1 MIYFINIRL
10 IDNIKFRFSTNDCS
24 VKVAESLGL
33 IKLNWM
39 QLRWHLAI
47 RLAGWEAIE
56 TADAPENP

>member
-1 MIYFINIRL
+1 M

-24 VKVAESLGL
+24 VKVAESLGS